1 MVECFRPT
9 DLAEALEIR
18 GRTAA
23 LPFAGG
29 TDLMVRYRAK
39 NGMGPTLPSP
49 LLFLDAI
56 KELQGLALSP
66 EYLEIGASV
75 PMALVA
81 GDAHSPS
88 PSDAIPHV
96 LRRAAADLGAL
107 ALRQRATLAGNV
119 ANASPAGD
127 TLAALY
133 ALAAQVV
140 LRSSG
145 ATRVLKVSDFIVSPG
160 QTLLAPDEIITAIR
174 LPQPLPCWSYW
185 RKVGTRRANALT
197 KVSVAAAASIRYS
210 DTAAH
215 QGIGRDRLISGF
227 TLAFGAVGPT
237 VIDAEEAAS
246 LIIGLQASKLTAMN
260 EGELGALIADL
271 AKRAAP
277 RITPIDDQR
286 STAHYR
292 KTVALNLIGDAILS
306 LVSQLKGE

>member
-9 DLAEALEIR
+9 GLDEALEIR
-18 GRTAA
+18 SRTAA

-49 LLFLDAI
+49 ILFLDAI
-56 KELQGLALSP
+56 KEIQELALTP

-75 PMALVA
+75 LLAVVA
-81 GDAHSPS
+81 GEARTSS

-96 LRRAAADLGAL
+96 LRCAAADLGAP

-140 LRSSG
+140 LRSTHS
-145 ATRVLKVSDFIVSPG
+145 ARVLEVSDFIVSPG

-174 LPQPLPCWSYW
+174 LPRPLPNWSYW
-185 RKVGTRRANALT
+185 RKVGTRQANALT
-197 KVSVAAAASIRYS
+197 KVSLAA
-210 DTAAH
+210 AAH
-215 QGIGRDRLISGF
+215 QGVTRDRLISNF
-227 TLAFGAVGPT
+227 SLAFGAVGPT
-237 VIDAEEAAS
+237 VINAEDAAS
-246 LIIGLQASKLTAMN
+246 LIIGLKTSKIVTMN

-292 KTVALNLIGDAILS
+292 KTVALNLIGDAISS